1 MEGPFLEGSVFLD
14 LEVEGLVV
22 VVEEEFGEHCV
33 FFDEMVSLLSCC
45 VG

>member
-22 VVEEEFGEHCV
+22 EEFGEHCV